1 MDTKERARME
11 KSCRLCRE
19 AGIDKDQWL
28 LVKLEDV
35 EDYLELDRLRTD
47 ILRILDKLD
56 SLKKTLRAEVEDD
69 GEKEY
74 CREESENCEGSS

>member
-69 GEKEY
+69 GE
-74 CREESENCEGSS
+74 EEHCGEE